1 MKREHI
7 RVEFCREYGS
17 ETLPPLKELVSDI
30 PDEKKDV
37 ILDYL
42 RTHCILASP
51 GVVQD
56 ILDPG
61 SIIGHNDLYS
71 DGKYFWA
78 DYFPGYIQK
87 YNIPVPPSFREHI
100 LSNYTNRKKRHMA
113 LKMIDRVVV
122 KNNPYL
128 GYQYEVDLS
137 KNGIVIYKNSTDC
150 FDGAFLYIGSK
161 DAEYLIEPAMAELFC
176 YDEDDHG
183 QPVIDGCHWEIEF
196 YRKGERIKRIEGW
209 LGESEWRHQQIK
221 KVIALLERSIHKECG
236 AQYMTDFDE

>member
-30 PDEKKDV
+30 PDEKKDI

-51 GVVQD
+51 GVVRD

-61 SIIGHNDLYS
+61 SIIGRYDLYS

-78 DYFPGYIQK
+78 DYLPAYIQK
-87 YNIPVPPSFREHI
+87 YNIPIPVSFRDHI
-100 LSNYTNRKKRHMA
+100 LSNYTDRKKRHLM
-113 LKMIDRVVV
+113 LRMIDRVVI

-128 GYQYEVDLS
+128 GYLYEVDLS
-137 KNGIVIYKNSTDC
+137 RDGRVMYRNSVDC
-150 FDGAFLYIGSK
+150 SDGVFLYICSK
-161 DAEYLIEPAMAELFC
+161 DAEYMIDPVMTEFFC

-183 QPVIDGCHWEIEF
+183 QPVIDGYHWEIEF
-196 YRKGERIKRIEGW
+196 YRKGELIKRIEGW
-209 LGESEWRHQQIK
+209 SGESGWRHRQIK
-221 KVIALLERSIHKECG
+221 KVIELLERSIHKECG
-236 AQYMTDFDE
+236 AQYMIDFKG